1 MRPGAARRVAAT
13 LAVWLLAAGAVFAA
27 GVPAVRAEPSPR
39 AVALTVGAL
48 AGLALVFALSRGA
61 IPRLAVRRARVPAV
75 AARSAF
81 LVAGATFEEA
91 IWRGLVFARLLVSVG
106 PPPAFGLATAGFA
119 LSHWPAQRW
128 RMLAHVL
135 TGGTFAA
142 LYYATGR
149 LGAAVAAHG
158 TYNVLVGLAA
168 EGGRPRRGPGP

>member
-1 MRPGAARRVAAT
+1 MRPRAGPRVAAT
-13 LAVWLLAAGAVFAA
+13 LAVWLVAAGAIFVA
-27 GVPAVRAEPSPR
+27 GVPPVRADPSPR
-39 AVALTVGAL
+39 AVALAL
-48 AGLALVFALSRGA
+48 GVLTGLALVVALTGGA
-61 IPRLAVRRARVPAV
+61 IPLRGVRRARVPAV
-75 AARSAF
+75 TARSAF
-81 LVAGATFEEA
+81 LVAAAIFEEA

-119 LSHWPAQRW
+119 LAHWPAQRW

-158 TYNVLVGLAA
+158 TYNVVVGLAV
-168 EGGRPRRGPGP
+168 EGGRSRRGPPP